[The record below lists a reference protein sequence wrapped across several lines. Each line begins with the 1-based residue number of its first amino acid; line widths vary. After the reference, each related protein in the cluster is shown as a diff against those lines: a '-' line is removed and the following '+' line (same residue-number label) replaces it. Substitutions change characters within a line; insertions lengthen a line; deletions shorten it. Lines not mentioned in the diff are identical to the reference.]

1 MCIPGR
7 MVRGVSVHT
16 REDGEGCG
24 CECECAYQ
32 GGW

>member
-7 MVRGVSVHT
+7 MVRGVSVSVHT
-16 REDGEGCG
+16 REDGEGC
-24 CECECAYQ
+24 ECAYQ

>member
-16 REDGEGCG
+16 REDGEGC
-24 CECECAYQ
+24 ECAYQ